1 MDFVKKFSGGSD
13 HHNSNVPNDNI
24 SQDKPSSGF
33 FSSLKNKM
41 EQSAGGGRESEKNED
56 YLDKGMEIKLSRLFD
71 RGIDKFQEK
80 VLGKGK
86 QDNESAMEQA
96 KDEALSDSIRKG
108 YKSVTGKDFPV
119 KDKPTRF
126 S

>member
-56 YLDKGMEIKLSRLFD
+56 YLDKG
-71 RGIDKFQEK
+71 IDKFQEK